1 MSAPES
7 KPKETPDEFLSRWSR
22 RKQQARKEEAEKPAA
37 PPAPA
42 AKGAAPELPP
52 LDQLGIDSDYR
63 GFLHPKV
70 DEGLRRAALKKM
82 FSDPHFNIMDG
93 LDIYIDD
100 YSITEPI
107 PAAMLAELKQAQ
119 NILGWA
125 KEDRENEARREA
137 EALVK
142 AQQESAPGQIAA
154 AADNPQP
161 AAAVPLEEQP
171 ESVKKPSRVADD
183 GPQNT

>member
-22 RKQQARKEEAEKPAA
+22 RKQEARREEAEKPAA

-42 AKGAAPELPP
+42 AKDAAPELPP

-137 EALVK
+137 EALAK
-142 AQQESAPGQIAA
+142 ARGEPVSGRIAA
-154 AADNPQP
+154 AEDQQP
-161 AAAVPLEEQP
+161 AAAAPVEEQR
-171 ESVKKPSRVADD
+171 EAVKKPSRVADD

>member
-1 MSAPES
+1 MNPPDS
-7 KPKETPDEFLSRWSR
+7 KPKESPDEFLSRWSR
-22 RKQQARKEEAEKPAA
+22 RKQEARRETAEKPAV

-42 AKGAAPELPP
+42 AKDEAPVLPP
-52 LDQLGIDSDYR
+52 LDQLGVDSDYR

-82 FSDPHFNIMDG
+82 FSDPHFNVMDG

-100 YSITEPI
+100 YSISEPI

-125 KEDRENEARREA
+125 KEDRENEARRKA
-137 EALVK
+137 EAL
-142 AQQESAPGQIAA
+142 ANSG
-154 AADNPQP
+154 
-161 AAAVPLEEQP
+161 AVPAPLADGAVDAAEPQAIDHGKEREQATVRP
-171 ESVKKPSRVADD
+171 QDADD